1 MTQNFN
7 QGTKTTIMRIE
18 HDIPN
23 RTLDQFK
30 YPSNFNKS
38 ENLWKQTRKY
48 KIKPKQ
54 IYQIIIFI

>member
-1 MTQNFN
+1 
-7 QGTKTTIMRIE
+7 MRIE

-23 RTLDQFK
+23 KALDQFK

-38 ENLWKQTRKY
+38 EKLWKQTSKY